1 MDAADKILLAGLA
14 LLALFCVLGWI
25 FNWRTGRHLADM
37 RAQVEQMRQL
47 RDSIAVQASGRL
59 AGDPL
64 HANAHVDARAAQLII
79 SACAVCDGRRPVG
92 LWSCHGCGTT
102 YEDGRTAFFGGI
114 VVGRSDG
121 AGGVVD
127 PLRPGPIDKFGVG
140 EKPLVPR
147 PAISPAGQGDGVGAL
162 E

>member
-25 FNWRTGRHLADM
+25 FNWRMGRHLADM

-47 RDSIAVQASGRL
+47 RDSIAAQASGRPASEL
-59 AGDPL
+59 
-64 HANAHVDARAAQLII
+64 AAQLII

-121 AGGVVD
+121 AGG
-127 PLRPGPIDKFGVG
+127 PL
-140 EKPLVPR
+140 
-147 PAISPAGQGDGVGAL
+147 PAGTGGGT
-162 E
+162 